1 MVGDL
6 ALIPRA
12 AVLDP
17 LLTVGMPPR
26 VTAASGMDA
35 LCHAVEAFIGRSNTR
50 TTRQNAIAAVRL
62 IFADLER
69 AYRDGGD
76 LEARFGMQ
84 QAAYRAGLAFTRANV
99 GYVHAVAHALGG
111 RYGIAHGA
119 CCAVAM
125 PAVLRAYGEK
135 AHVALAALADAA
147 GVTQGSAS
155 AQQTSNKAEA
165 LIRAIESLNRKLG
178 LPETFA
184 QIRRRIFRR
193 WPRRRPRRAICSTR
207 RPKYSAKPS
216 SPTCSYACRNP
227 KRRKGPYSIPF

>member
-1 MVGDL
+1 
-6 ALIPRA
+6 
-12 AVLDP
+12 
-17 LLTVGMPPR
+17 
-26 VTAASGMDA
+26 
-35 LCHAVEAFIGRSNTR
+35 
-50 TTRQNAIAAVRL
+50 
-62 IFADLER
+62 
-69 AYRDGGD
+69 
-76 LEARFGMQ
+76 MQ

-184 QIRRRIFRR
+184 QIRAEDIPTLAAQAAAEGNLFY
-193 WPRRRPRRAICSTR
+193 PA
-207 RPKYSAKPS
+207 PKILSEAELADVLLRLSEPQ
-216 SPTCSYACRNP
+216 TA
-227 KRRKGPYSIPF
+227 

>member
-1 MVGDL
+1 MFRVRRALPPLYAVPTTAGTGSEATLAAVVTDDRHRKRMVGDL

-165 LIRAIESLNRKLG
+165 LIRAIES
-178 LPETFA
+178 
-184 QIRRRIFRR
+184 
-193 WPRRRPRRAICSTR
+193 
-207 RPKYSAKPS
+207 
-216 SPTCSYACRNP
+216 
-227 KRRKGPYSIPF
+227 